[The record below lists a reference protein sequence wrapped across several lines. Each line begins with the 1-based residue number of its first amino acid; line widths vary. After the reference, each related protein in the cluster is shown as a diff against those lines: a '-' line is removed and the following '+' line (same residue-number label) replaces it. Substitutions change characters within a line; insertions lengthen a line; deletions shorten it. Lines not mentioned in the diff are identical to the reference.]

1 MGTLV
6 MVLGESGSGK
16 STSLRNF
23 EPGEVGVFNV
33 TGKPMPFR
41 KHLPR
46 LDRADYQAIKRTLAA
61 NKKRAYVVDD
71 AGYLM
76 QFDNFGRCK
85 DAGYGKFTD
94 MAKSF
99 YELLRAAMDTDD
111 DTVVYFLMHP
121 DRDEQ
126 GREKP
131 KTIGKM
137 LDEKLNVQ
145 GLFPVVI
152 DCEVRDG
159 SHVFVTKN
167 DGFGLAKAPIDM
179 LPDVMDN
186 DLKAVDT
193 AVREYWGMR
202 GVLAEAEADGNGQ
215 G

>member
-23 EPGEVGVFNV
+23 EPDEVGIFNV
-33 TGKPMPFR
+33 TGKPLPFR
-41 KHLPR
+41 KKMQQAMI
-46 LDRADYQAIKRTLAA
+46 ADYASIERTMKA
-61 NKKRAYVVDD
+61 NNLRAYVVDD

-76 QFDNFGRCK
+76 QFDNFSRVQQTGF
-85 DAGYGKFTD
+85 GKFTE

-99 YELLRAAMDTDD
+99 YDLLRCAMSTNQ
-111 DTVVYFLMHP
+111 DTVCYFLLHP
-121 DRDEQ
+121 DRDDQ

-145 GLFPVVI
+145 GLFPVVL
-152 DCEVRDG
+152 DCTVRDG
-159 SHVFVTKN
+159 RHVFVSKG
-167 DGFGLAKAPIDM
+167 DGFSLAKAPIDM
-179 LPDVMDN
+179 LPDEMDN

-193 AVREYWGMR
+193 AIREYWSLR
-202 GVLAEAEADGNGQ
+202 PLTDEKEKKDA
-215 G
+215 

>member
-1 MGTLV
+1 
-6 MVLGESGSGK
+6 MVLGDSGSGK

-41 KHLPR
+41 KHLPQ
-46 LDRADYQAIKRTLAA
+46 AATSDYKAIKGKIEA
-61 NKKRAYVVDD
+61 NDLRAYVVDD

-76 QFDNFGRCK
+76 QFDNFARAK
-85 DAGYGKFTD
+85 VKGYDKFTE
-94 MAKSF
+94 MADSF
-99 YELLRAAMDTDD
+99 YQLLRTAMATDA

-121 DRDEQ
+121 DTDEQ

-145 GLFPVVI
+145 GLFPIVI

-159 SHVFVTKN
+159 AHVFVTKN
-167 DGFGLAKAPIDM
+167 DGFGIAKAPMDM

-186 DLKAVDT
+186 DLKAVDS
-193 AVREYWGMR
+193 AIREYWGMAPLVK
-202 GVLAEAEADGNGQ
+202 GGD
-215 G
+215 

>member
-6 MVLGESGSGK
+6 MVLGDSGSGK

-41 KHLPR
+41 KRLPQV
-46 LDRADYQAIKRTLAA
+46 DQADYQTITRTLAA
-61 NKKRAYVVDD
+61 NNKRAYVVDD

-76 QFDNFGRCK
+76 QFDNFQRAK
-85 DAGYGKFTD
+85 DTGYGKFTD

-99 YELLRAAMDTDD
+99 YELLRAAMATDR

-121 DRDEQ
+121 DRDDM

-131 KTIGKM
+131 KTIGRM

-159 SHVFVTKN
+159 RHVFVTKN

-193 AVREYWGMR
+193 SIREYWGMR
-202 GVLAEAEADGNGQ
+202 QISDAEGGE
-215 G
+215 